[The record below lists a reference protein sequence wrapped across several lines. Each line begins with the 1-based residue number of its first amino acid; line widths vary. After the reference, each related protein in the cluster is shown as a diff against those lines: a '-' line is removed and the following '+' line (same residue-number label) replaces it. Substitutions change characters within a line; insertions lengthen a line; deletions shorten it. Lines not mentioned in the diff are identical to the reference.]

1 MNEFIE
7 TTEKIHAIG
16 GTCMIYVGEEAKQ
29 LGLKSEETIGAVLFR
44 PEELNNVKSL
54 LYGADMY
61 LFFVSVGSKDDVVF
75 FEIRK
80 AVSERILSG
89 FLDYEPIAILGPFD
103 TLAECRRFRNVLET
117 NPETDPGRLKDRFRT
132 FVGDE

>member
-44 PEELNNVKSL
+44 PEELNNVKSM
-54 LYGADMY
+54 LYGADVY
-61 LFFVSVGSKDDVVF
+61 LFFVSVGFNDGVF

-89 FLDYEPIAILGPFD
+89 SLYYEPIAILGPFD
-103 TLAECRRFRNVLET
+103 TLAECRRFRNNLET
-117 NPETDPGRLKDRFRT
+117 NPETDSGRLKDRFRT